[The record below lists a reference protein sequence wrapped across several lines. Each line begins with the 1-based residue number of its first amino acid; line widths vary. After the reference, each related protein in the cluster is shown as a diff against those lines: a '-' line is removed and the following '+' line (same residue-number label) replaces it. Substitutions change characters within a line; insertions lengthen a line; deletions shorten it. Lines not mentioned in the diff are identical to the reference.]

1 MIWLAL
7 SVAVDFA
14 FVQFFKAGQRRGY
27 HSPTVVSTNYIVVAV
42 SLLTYL
48 LVTDQFTV
56 PREALLTGLVT
67 GSVFVS
73 SMVLM
78 TRTLDRAPAGAVFTA
93 FRMSVAVPIALGVW
107 LWNEPMATG
116 QLVGVALALL
126 ALVMMTSGADEARHV
141 TGWKIMLLL
150 VAIFVLQGLSHSC
163 LRSVHYNGLDDA
175 FLQIL
180 VVTGATAGS
189 LGWAAIAL
197 SRRRPRR
204 GELQL
209 GAFIGAYNALALCII
224 MIALSKLPGTLFFP
238 VLGCSVVLLD
248 NVAAHFFWR
257 ERLNRA
263 AVAGVAVAALAIF
276 LVV

>member
-1 MIWLAL
+1 MLWLAL
-7 SVAVDFA
+7 SVVVDFA

-27 HSPTVVSTNYIVVAV
+27 HSPTVVATNYIVVAI

-56 PREALLTGLVT
+56 SREALLTGLVT

-78 TRTLDRAPAGAVFTA
+78 TRTLDRAPASAVFTA
-93 FRMSVAVPIALGVW
+93 FRMSVAVPVALGVW
-107 LWNEPMATG
+107 LWNEPMASG
-116 QLVGVALALL
+116 QLVGVALAFL
-126 ALVMMTSGADEARHV
+126 ALVMMTSGSDETRHA
-141 TGWKIMLLL
+141 TGWRIMLLL
-150 VAIFVLQGLSHSC
+150 VGIFALQGLSHSC

-175 FLQIL
+175 FLQVL
-180 VVTGATAGS
+180 MVTGATAGS

-197 SRRRPRR
+197 SRRLPQR

-209 GAFIGAYNALALCII
+209 GAFIGAYNTLALCII
-224 MIALSKLPGTLFFP
+224 MTALSKLPGTLFFP
-238 VLGCSVVLLD
+238 VVGCSVVLLD

-257 ERLNRA
+257 ERLNRTA
-263 AVAGVAVAALAIF
+263 AAGVAVAALAIF